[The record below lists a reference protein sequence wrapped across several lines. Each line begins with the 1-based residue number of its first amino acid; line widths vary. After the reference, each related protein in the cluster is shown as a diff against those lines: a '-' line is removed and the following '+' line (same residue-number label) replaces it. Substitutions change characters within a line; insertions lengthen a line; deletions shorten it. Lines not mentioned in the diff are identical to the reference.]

1 MKKVIFW
8 VGNIAVAI
16 SLTLTICFVFDKL
29 MAYKQEIQRMHDL
42 QNNRIWKLIE
52 DNSIQFKRL
61 NKLESQLQNQ
71 DKQLEYLNYR
81 DTHKY

>member
-1 MKKVIFW
+1 MKKAMFW

-29 MAYKQEIQRMHDL
+29 MMYKKEIERLNNL

-61 NKLESQLQNQ
+61 NQLEAQLQEQ